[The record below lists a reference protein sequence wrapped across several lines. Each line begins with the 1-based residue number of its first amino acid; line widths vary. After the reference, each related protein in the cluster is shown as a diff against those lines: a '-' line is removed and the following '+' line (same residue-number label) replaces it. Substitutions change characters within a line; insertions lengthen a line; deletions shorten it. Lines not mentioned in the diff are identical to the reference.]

1 MHIPPYHRLIHCL
14 APALNVVVAVAA
26 SVLLLLIIFS

>member
-1 MHIPPYHRLIHCL
+1 MHIPPYHRLIHWL
-14 APALNVVVAVAA
+14 DDAVNVVVAVAA